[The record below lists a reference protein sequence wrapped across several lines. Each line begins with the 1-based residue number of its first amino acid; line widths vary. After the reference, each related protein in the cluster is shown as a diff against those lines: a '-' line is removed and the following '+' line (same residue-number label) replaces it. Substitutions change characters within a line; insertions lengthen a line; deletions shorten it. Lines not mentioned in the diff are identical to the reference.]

1 MGVDQAVVTCDP
13 EPVGPRRTTRAHPTS
28 SCSTTPVASTPNRVG
43 QSTYTPWTGRRTS
56 GFHGP
61 MDHRTWVEIR
71 KIRKTPEERCKLR
84 DFCQAREY
92 FKPEGDGSGFYGS
105 VLDEPYAQEE
115 VLFMYH

>member
-1 MGVDQAVVTCDP
+1 
-13 EPVGPRRTTRAHPTS
+13 
-28 SCSTTPVASTPNRVG
+28 
-43 QSTYTPWTGRRTS
+43 
-56 GFHGP
+56 

-105 VLDEPYAQEE
+105 VLGELYPRDDGPSDHPPLGSILLLTEDKQQGLPGATPRGKKE
-115 VLFMYH
+115 